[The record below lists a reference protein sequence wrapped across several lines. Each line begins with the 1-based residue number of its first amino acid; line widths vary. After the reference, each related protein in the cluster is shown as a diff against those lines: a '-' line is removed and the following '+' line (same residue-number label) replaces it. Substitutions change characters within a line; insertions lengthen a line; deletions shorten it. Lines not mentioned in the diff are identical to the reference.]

1 MKKLGK
7 VLLLI
12 LNICIDTFLLMIVL
26 LLLLWA
32 IFGVNPGTSI
42 QNAFIG
48 IQYAWDSL
56 WGIEPQKDA
65 SQLSPKFQKRAH
77 RHIYVVQPNKRDED
91 IVTQPYKQEK

>member
-12 LNICIDTFLLMIVL
+12 LNVCIDAFLLLVVL
-26 LLLLWA
+26 LLVLWA
-32 IFGVNPGTSI
+32 ILGINPGQSI
-42 QNAFIG
+42 QNAFVG

-56 WGIEPQKDA
+56 WGIEVQGGD
-65 SQLSPKFQKRAH
+65 SQISPKLQRRAH

-91 IVTQPYKQEK
+91 IVTQPYK